1 MPVWKGMYMI
11 DQTSNQPYTDSIIRS
26 MRDAEFRAAN
36 MAAKLSQAYERR
48 KKRDDFRTDAPGD
61 IREDK

>member
-1 MPVWKGMYMI
+1 MI
-11 DQTSNQPYTDSIIRS
+11 GNTSNQPYTDSMIRS
-26 MRDAEFRAAN
+26 MRDAGFRAAN

-48 KKRDDFRTDAPGD
+48 KKRNDFRTDAPGD

>member
-1 MPVWKGMYMI
+1 MI
-11 DQTSNQPYTDSIIRS
+11 GHTSNQQYTDSMIRS
-26 MRDAEFRAAN
+26 MRDAEFRAAT
-36 MAAKLSQAYERR
+36 MAARLSQAYERR

>member
-1 MPVWKGMYMI
+1 MI

-26 MRDAEFRAAN
+26 MRDAEFRAAT
-36 MAAKLSQAYERR
+36 MAARLSQAYERR
-48 KKRDDFRTDAPGD
+48 KNRNDFRTDAPGD

>member
-1 MPVWKGMYMI
+1 MI
-11 DQTSNQPYTDSIIRS
+11 DQTSNQPYTDSMIRS
-26 MRDAEFRAAN
+26 MRDSEFRAAN
-36 MAAKLSQAYERR
+36 MAAILSQAYERR

>member
-1 MPVWKGMYMI
+1 MI
-11 DQTSNQPYTDSIIRS
+11 DQTSNQPYADSIIRS

-36 MAAKLSQAYERR
+36 MAAILSQAYERR

>member
-1 MPVWKGMYMI
+1 MI
-11 DQTSNQPYTDSIIRS
+11 QQTSNQPYTDSMIRS
-26 MRDAEFRAAN
+26 MRGAEFRASI
-36 MAAKLSQAYERR
+36 MAAILSQAYERR

>member
-1 MPVWKGMYMI
+1 MI

-36 MAAKLSQAYERR
+36 MVAKLSQAYERR

>member
-1 MPVWKGMYMI
+1 MI
-11 DQTSNQPYTDSIIRS
+11 EQTSNQPYTDSMIRS

-36 MAAKLSQAYERR
+36 MATRLSQAYERR
-48 KKRDDFRTDAPGD
+48 KKKDDFRTDAPGD